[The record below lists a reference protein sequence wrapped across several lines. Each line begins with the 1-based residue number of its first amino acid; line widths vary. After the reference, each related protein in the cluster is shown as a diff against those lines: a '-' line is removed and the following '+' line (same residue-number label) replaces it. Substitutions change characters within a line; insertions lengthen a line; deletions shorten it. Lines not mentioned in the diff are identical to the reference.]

1 MSTGAIVVLI
11 IAVVVVLALAAFLA
25 RLELRRRHL
34 RGRFGPEYDRL
45 REDRPGRKAAE
56 QELTER
62 ERRHAELG
70 IQPISAMSRDRHT
83 QHWSLI
89 QATFVDQPTKAV
101 DEADRLVVTIME
113 ERGYPRAPFDE
124 RLAMLS
130 VEHGA
135 MLDHYR
141 TGHDIRARHRDT
153 QLSTEDLRTAMVHY
167 RTLIED
173 LLEARP
179 QSIRPKLSDRK
190 PAAVTGLPPATPAGH
205 NGDFLDDHRETR
217 PEPED
222 TRSRRIIESPSLAD
236 TSRRPEAPPQ
246 LRQPD
251 PEPAMRP
258 DDESRIRP
266 EAETH
271 RA

>member
-1 MSTGAIVVLI
+1 MSTGAIVGIV
-11 IAVVVVLALAAFLA
+11 IAVVVVLALAAFLV
-25 RLELRRRHL
+25 RLELRRRRL
-34 RGRFGPEYDRL
+34 RDRFGPEYDRI
-45 REDRPGRKAAE
+45 REDRAGRRAAE

-70 IQPISAMSRDRHT
+70 IQAISPMSRDRYT
-83 QHWSLI
+83 KNWALI
-89 QATFVDQPTKAV
+89 QATFVDQPSKAV

-113 ERGYPRAPFDE
+113 ERGYPHVDFDE

-130 VEHGA
+130 VEHGS
-135 MLDHYR
+135 MLHHYR
-141 TGHDIRARHRDT
+141 DGHDIRARHSVS

-179 QSIRPKLSDRK
+179 QTIRPRQEAGRPIAAAASGNGSQAPRAELDRD
-190 PAAVTGLPPATPAGH
+190 PAENSQLEDVAER
-205 NGDFLDDHRETR
+205 RETETHPDADLSMR
-217 PEPED
+217 PEV
-222 TRSRRIIESPSLAD
+222 
-236 TSRRPEAPPQ
+236 EA
-246 LRQPD
+246 R
-251 PEPAMRP
+251 MH
-258 DDESRIRP
+258 S